1 MGKITY
7 WEDLNVNYD
16 HLIYQSII
24 IDKELIENLH
34 INISNPEATL
44 KLTCISS
51 QNYPNGTLIFESSKS
66 QLFEILTSKF
76 VFKTCLGPFI
86 KYVIHFLRL
95 LTHSHILYHF
105 FLNYLV

>member
-24 IDKELIENLH
+24 IDKELIENLN

-44 KLTCISS
+44 RLTCFSS

-76 VFKTCLGPFI
+76 VVKTNFLFGPFI
-86 KYVIHFLRL
+86 KAVINHGGGG
-95 LTHSHILYHF
+95 LTKDDFYK
-105 FLNYLV
+105 

>member
-24 IDKELIENLH
+24 IDKELIENLN

-44 KLTCISS
+44 RLTCFSS

-66 QLFEILTSKF
+66 QLFEILTSKSKQIF
-76 VFKTCLGPFI
+76 CLG
-86 KYVIHFLRL
+86 R
-95 LTHSHILYHF
+95 S
-105 FLNYLV
+105 

>member
-24 IDKELIENLH
+24 IDKELIENLN

-44 KLTCISS
+44 RLTCFSS

-76 VFKTCLGPFI
+76 VVKTNFPFGAVH
-86 KYVIHFLRL
+86 KRFHQSWGGDFYK
-95 LTHSHILYHF
+95 
-105 FLNYLV
+105 